1 MQQQTDHEKNKKT
14 PTRHQ
19 SAIAARHKEP
29 IHGGGDQNRPEPF
42 LFNLFRHFNEIAAT
56 LQTPDRFKRHGAF
69 SAPDGG
75 LRHHPPVR
83 VRLLAF

>member
-42 LFNLFRHFNEIAAT
+42 LLNLF
-56 LQTPDRFKRHGAF
+56 
-69 SAPDGG
+69 
-75 LRHHPPVR
+75 
-83 VRLLAF
+83 